1 MSGRRTRARRY
12 AVLALYQ
19 WQLTGQ
25 DPVEIG
31 RHLREDP
38 DWAGEIAES
47 FGSRG
52 NTPQAYDSELFRQ
65 LLYGISARRQELDT
79 GLQSV
84 LDRPIEQVDPV
95 ERAILRLGAYE
106 LLYSPS
112 VPYRVAI
119 DEAVGLAKLL
129 GAEQGHR
136 YVNGVL
142 DRLRTTYRVP
152 GADVAVKSSQGTTS
166 DQDRGPRGKEKSRR
180 NQKLSG

>member
-1 MSGRRTRARRY
+1 MGGRRSQARRY

-31 RHLREDP
+31 RHFLDDYAWVEGVAASLD
-38 DWAGEIAES
+38 DLEGALDAGAEP
-47 FGSRG
+47 GR
-52 NTPQAYDSELFRQ
+52 YDLELFRQ
-65 LLYGISARRQELDT
+65 LLYGVPARCKELDAH
-79 GLQSV
+79 LQPA
-84 LDRPIEQVDPV
+84 LDRPIERVDPV
-95 ERAILRLGAYE
+95 ECAILRAGAYE

-119 DEAVGLAKLL
+119 NEAVDLAKLL

-142 DRLRTTYRVP
+142 DR
-152 GADVAVKSSQGTTS
+152 VACDMREEETGTNAST
-166 DQDRGPRGKEKSRR
+166 D
-180 NQKLSG
+180 

>member
-1 MSGRRTRARRY
+1 MGGRRSQARRY

-31 RHLREDP
+31 RHFFDDP
-38 DWAGEIAES
+38 AWLGEVAES
-47 FGSRG
+47 FADVSDSAASV
-52 NTPQAYDSELFRQ
+52 TKEAYAFDRELFQQ
-65 LLYGISARRQELDT
+65 LLLGVPAHLKELDER
-79 GLQSV
+79 LQTA
-84 LDRPIEQVDPV
+84 LDRPVERVDPV
-95 ERAILRLGAYE
+95 ERAILRAGVYE

-119 DEAVGLAKLL
+119 NEAIDNAKLL

-142 DRLRTTYRVP
+142 DRVARGARTPETEGGVSA
-152 GADVAVKSSQGTTS
+152 G
-166 DQDRGPRGKEKSRR
+166 
-180 NQKLSG
+180 

>member
-1 MSGRRTRARRY
+1 MGGRRSQARRY

-31 RHLREDP
+31 RHFIDDPAWVEEVAASLDDPEDAP
-38 DWAGEIAES
+38 SAGAEP
-47 FGSRG
+47 GR
-52 NTPQAYDSELFRQ
+52 AYDPELFRQ
-65 LLYGISARRQELDT
+65 LLYGVPARRKALDAR
-79 GLQSV
+79 LQLA
-84 LDRPIEQVDPV
+84 LDRPIERVDPV
-95 ERAILRLGAYE
+95 ECAILRAGAYE

-119 DEAVGLAKLL
+119 NEAVDLAKLF

-142 DRLRTTYRVP
+142 DR
-152 GADVAVKSSQGTTS
+152 VARDMRGGETGTNAST
-166 DQDRGPRGKEKSRR
+166 DA
-180 NQKLSG
+180 